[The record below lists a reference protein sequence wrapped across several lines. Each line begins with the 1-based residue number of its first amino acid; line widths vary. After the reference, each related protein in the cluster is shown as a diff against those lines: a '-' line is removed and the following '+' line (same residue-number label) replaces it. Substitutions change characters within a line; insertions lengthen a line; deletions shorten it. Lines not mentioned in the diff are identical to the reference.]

1 MQTVYQIIIVLV
13 FLVAM
18 VLTYIAWKRF
28 PEKVHKLIPYN
39 FVVLGSL
46 FCYISIANDNI
57 NKFALYS
64 GIGFF
69 VYGIF
74 LLFKRDRPPKKD

>member
-13 FLVAM
+13 FLVAL
-18 VLTYIAWKRF
+18 VLTYIARKRF
-28 PEKVHKLIPYN
+28 PEKVNKFIPYN

-46 FCYISIANDNI
+46 FCYISKTNDNI
-57 NKFALYS
+57 NKFVLYC
-64 GIGFF
+64 GVGFF

-74 LLFKRDRPPKKD
+74 LLFKRDRLPKKD

>member
-13 FLVAM
+13 SLVAI
-18 VLTYIAWKRF
+18 VLTYIASKRF
-28 PEKVHKLIPYN
+28 PEKVNKFIPYN

-57 NKFALYS
+57 NKFGLYS
-64 GIGFF
+64 GIGFLA
-69 VYGIF
+69 YGIF
-74 LLFKRDRPPKKD
+74 LLFKRDRLPKKD